1 MAAFKIPEK
10 LWKWG
15 IYLAFLIFYASSML
29 AIWTNRGLYT
39 LAGGALLAGAIL
51 LYFIFKK

>member
-1 MAAFKIPEK
+1 M
-10 LWKWG
+10 
-15 IYLAFLIFYASSML
+15 AFLIFYASSML